1 MKYHTDKEKK
11 AARENLP
18 APKTRGEEVSNKND
32 ITGKEEPQKKT
43 VDKTAKIGKI
53 LSINFLIYQLTNYLG
68 TDNFPRTSYFSKSFF
83 TNPFSI
89 LFFIKLFI

>member
-1 MKYHTDKEKK
+1 MHHNKEKN

-43 VDKTAKIGKI
+43 VEKTAKMGVI
-53 LSINFLIYQLTNYLG
+53 
-68 TDNFPRTSYFSKSFF
+68 
-83 TNPFSI
+83 
-89 LFFIKLFI
+89 FFITLLIF